1 MIFCT
6 IGTQAPFDRL
16 IKIVDEIAAEMD
28 EDIVAQTFGGSYKVK
43 NIKTVDFLPP
53 DELQQYFDKARV
65 IVAHAGMGT
74 IISAMRLQKPLVVF
88 PRIAKLGEHRNEH
101 QLATAQKMQEF
112 GYVYVA
118 RDAEELRALLK
129 NPDLKSLHELGE
141 FASRTMIDE
150 LCRVIG

>member
-1 MIFCT
+1 
-6 IGTQAPFDRL
+6 
-16 IKIVDEIAAEMD
+16 
-28 EDIVAQTFGGSYKVK
+28 
-43 NIKTVDFLPP
+43 
-53 DELQQYFDKARV
+53 
-65 IVAHAGMGT
+65 
-74 IISAMRLQKPLVVF
+74 MRLQKPLIVF

-118 RDAEELRALLK
+118 RDEEELKSLLK
-129 NPDLKSLHELGE
+129 KTDLKSLHELGE